1 MQVSDQ
7 TLHRPSV
14 QMGEFHVLAYF
25 SIAYYGMIHLG
36 FIYILFKTMQF
47 WNEATDH
54 LAELKYYSL
63 IDECKLFSMQDAS

>member
-25 SIAYYGMIHLG
+25 SIAYYGMIHIG
-36 FIYILFKTMQF
+36 FIYIVQ
-47 WNEATDH
+47 NNAV
-54 LAELKYYSL
+54 LKWKK
-63 IDECKLFSMQDAS
+63 KL